1 VERVVVKE
9 VRNWRRANWEE
20 MREQLGR
27 VDWKRAM
34 RGKTAGQMWTF
45 LKGKIHGAVRKS
57 VSMKKVRNGGRTAW
71 MNKELMV
78 AIRRKKR
85 LWRAAKEGGSM
96 EDYKEEEKRVKRLI
110 RNAKRDLENKL
121 AERTDGNKK
130 PLYTYVKKKTKSR
143 TTVGPLLDDNK
154 KTLTDDKEMAEELN
168 RFFSSVFTREG
179 SGEVPDV
186 EFPKDAPVMER
197 IWITKNA
204 ARKKD

>member
-1 VERVVVKE
+1 
-9 VRNWRRANWEE
+9 
-20 MREQLGR
+20 
-27 VDWKRAM
+27 
-34 RGKTAGQMWTF
+34 
-45 LKGKIHGAVRKS
+45 
-57 VSMKKVRNGGRTAW
+57 
-71 MNKELMV
+71 
-78 AIRRKKR
+78 
-85 LWRAAKEGGSM
+85 M
-96 EDYKEEEKRVKRLI
+96 EDYNEEEKRVKRLI
-110 RNAKRDLENKL
+110 RNAKRNLEKKL

-130 PLYTYVKKKTKSR
+130 PFYTYVKKKTKSR